1 MHGELLKLYQLVSEH
16 RKAQLALCNMAD
28 ISSQIEKLD
37 KNNYQPWK
45 FHMKNYLIG
54 KNLWGYVS
62 GAIVKPS
69 LPNRGATDEQCEAFM
84 QWNEKDKM
92 VIFVLSQNIS
102 NSMIGHIQE
111 VETSE
116 EVWNCL
122 ESLYTYSTKA
132 RKIQLKN

>member
-1 MHGELLKLYQLVSEH
+1 MVSEH
-16 RKAQLALCNMAD
+16 RKAQLTLCNMAD

-45 FHMKNYLIG
+45 FRMKNYLIG

-62 GAIVKPS
+62 RAMLKPS
-69 LPNRGATDEQCEAFM
+69 MPNRGATHERREAFI

-92 VIFVLSQNIS
+92 VIFVLSQNKS
-102 NSMIGHIQE
+102 NSMICHIQE
-111 VETSE
+111 LETSD

-122 ESLYTYSTKA
+122 ESLYTSSTKA
-132 RKIQLKN
+132 RKNSTKE

>member
-1 MHGELLKLYQLVSEH
+1 
-16 RKAQLALCNMAD
+16 
-28 ISSQIEKLD
+28 
-37 KNNYQPWK
+37 
-45 FHMKNYLIG
+45 MKNYLID

-62 GAIVKPS
+62 GTIVKPS
-69 LPNRGATDEQCEAFM
+69 LPTKGVIDEQREAFM

-111 VETSE
+111 LETSE

-122 ESLYTYSTKA
+122 ESLYTSYTKA
-132 RKIQLKN
+132 RKIQLKNELNNIKKTPSMSMNDYV

>member
-1 MHGELLKLYQLVSEH
+1 
-16 RKAQLALCNMAD
+16 MAD

-45 FHMKNYLIG
+45 FRMKNYLIG

-69 LPNRGATDEQCEAFM
+69 LPNRGATDEQREAFM

-92 VIFVLSQNIS
+92 VIFVLSQSFKFNDCS
-102 NSMIGHIQE
+102 NSR
-111 VETSE
+111 
-116 EVWNCL
+116 
-122 ESLYTYSTKA
+122 A
-132 RKIQLKN
+132 RTF

>member
-1 MHGELLKLYQLVSEH
+1 MEVSYEELLDRQ
-16 RKAQLALCNMAD
+16 
-28 ISSQIEKLD
+28 
-37 KNNYQPWK
+37 
-45 FHMKNYLIG
+45 
-54 KNLWGYVS
+54 NLWGYVS

-69 LPNRGATDEQCEAFM
+69 LPTRGATDEQREAFM

-111 VETSE
+111 LETSL

-122 ESLYTYSTKA
+122 ESLYTSSTKA
-132 RKIQLKN
+132 RKIQLKNELNNMKKNSLNLYQ